1 MGTTATYLCTHIT
14 PCIIKRRE
22 LQSTSFMRSNGEE
35 NINIFKMLF
44 ERVTT
49 LVRVCKS
56 DENICNFSFPELQ
69 STSARFTSHFQST
82 GA

>member
-1 MGTTATYLCTHIT
+1 
-14 PCIIKRRE
+14 
-22 LQSTSFMRSNGEE
+22 
-35 NINIFKMLF
+35 MLF

-82 GA
+82 GAWIMLINLQSESFITVC